1 MGRDTLMI
9 DPPSGW
15 LYGFP
20 RKYNEEKDGPLDEFL
35 IHHGYPEQE
44 VEFALKHLR
53 SWNEN
58 EMGI

>member
-1 MGRDTLMI
+1 MI

-44 VEFALKHLR
+44 VEFALRHLR